1 MKYTDQIAIRSIL
14 HVAMG
19 FLALP
24 TSYLYLSPQCLNVHH
39 VAFQMTL
46 LTSSMLVNRPD
57 CCLLQYMQ
65 HGQCCNLFNGVSS
78 CHKYSRYLCHSCHT
92 HYDSDDRQR
101 QRQRWYC
108 GGSFDASATVGWKPD
123 ATCRVTVSA
132 YQASLQP
139 ALIIRIVSMEVMRR
153 MNAFVIVVNFVTGK
167 TPVKTT
173 QDEPICVKG
182 KEGWSPSPWLL
193 LGHPWSPWP
202 QDLHDLKAAQ
212 HIATAT
218 ATATIFIVIFIA
230 GLFAAY
236 CWVFLV
242 RFLTHAHSQPLPYE
256 TSNPTIWDEQATKL
270 PRLSA
275 KWPLADLGPPTP
287 LCKHTPL
294 PLTCVVV
301 YPCVPRV
308 PPSPVYPQLWNSC
321 RIHAAT
327 SVCCC
332 SKARPVVYDAAHN
345 LHIYIFEGFRSQL
358 EGWRP

>member
-1 MKYTDQIAIRSIL
+1 MQCTDQIAIRPIL

-19 FLALP
+19 FLVLP
-24 TSYLYLSPQCLNVHH
+24 SSYLYLSPQCLNV
-39 VAFQMTL
+39 AFQMPL
-46 LTSSMLVNRPD
+46 LTSSMLVNRQD

-202 QDLHDLKAAQ
+202 QDLHDLKADQ
-212 HIATAT
+212 HTATAT
-218 ATATIFIVIFIA
+218 ATATFTVIFIA

-236 CWVFLV
+236 CWVNNVEFSWRDFLP
-242 RFLTHAHSQPLPYE
+242 THILSPSHMRQATLPYE
-256 TSNPTIWDEQATKL
+256 TSRPQSCRDFLQNDPSLTWAL
-270 PRLSA
+270 PPLSVN
-275 KWPLADLGPPTP
+275 T
-287 LCKHTPL
+287 HH
-294 PLTCVVV
+294 
-301 YPCVPRV
+301 Y
-308 PPSPVYPQLWNSC
+308 PSPV
-321 RIHAAT
+321 
-327 SVCCC
+327 
-332 SKARPVVYDAAHN
+332 
-345 LHIYIFEGFRSQL
+345 
-358 EGWRP
+358 